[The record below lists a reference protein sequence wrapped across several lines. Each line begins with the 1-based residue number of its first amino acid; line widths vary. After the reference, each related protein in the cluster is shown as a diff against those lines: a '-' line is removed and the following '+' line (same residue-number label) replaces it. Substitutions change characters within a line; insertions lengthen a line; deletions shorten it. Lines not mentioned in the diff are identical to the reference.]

1 MQLWGSRMEKNLDA
15 EVFSFSTSIGED
27 YLLYPYDIWGSIAH
41 CLGLAKAGLLSEEE
55 KESIIRG
62 LRMVF
67 DDLESSRIDPSPFED
82 VHSLVEVTL
91 KERIGEVALKLHTGR
106 SRNDQIVLDE
116 RLYLR
121 EKVVELV
128 EGILA
133 LGRVILG
140 KAEEYRDLVMPG
152 FTHLQPAQPVLF
164 SYHFLTYF
172 FMLRRDVE
180 RFKEVLD
187 RVNVSPLGS
196 AALCGTS
203 LPLDRFYV
211 AELLAFPRVQEHAM
225 DAVSDRDFILDVLH
239 ALTVLSL
246 HLSRLGEEIV
256 LWNTPFFSF
265 VVIDD
270 AFTTGSSIMPQKKNP
285 DVAELIRGKTGEVL
299 SSWLSLAVTL
309 KGLPLSYN
317 RDLQQD
323 KPPLWRAL
331 REGFSMLSV
340 APRLVEYTFPKPER
354 MKEALR
360 EGFLTATDL
369 CEYLVERGVPF
380 RKAHDLVGRVV
391 RKFSKEGKRLEELTP
406 EDLGEYASLFSEE
419 IRSILSER
427 NSVHRK
433 ASFGSTSPKEVLRMC
448 TEGWEYIR
456 REEGEMLELKK
467 KWQRS
472 FEELVRKRGDDKTCG
487 R

>member
-1 MQLWGSRMEKNLDA
+1 MEKGLDA
-15 EVFSFSTSIGED
+15 EVLSFSTSIGED

-41 CLGLAKAGLLSEEE
+41 CLGLAKVGLLSEEE
-55 KESIIRG
+55 KESIVQG
-62 LRMVF
+62 LRKVF
-67 DDLESSRIDPSPFED
+67 DDLESSRVDPSPFED
-82 VHSLVEVTL
+82 VHSLVEITL
-91 KERIGEVALKLHTGR
+91 RERIGEVALKLHTGR

-121 EKVVELV
+121 EKVAELIG
-128 EGILA
+128 GILA
-133 LGRVILG
+133 LERVILE
-140 KAEEYRDLVMPG
+140 KAEEYKNLVMPG

-172 FMLRRDVE
+172 FMLRRDIE
-180 RFKEVLD
+180 RFKEVLN

-225 DAVSDRDFILDVLH
+225 DAVSDRDFIFDILH
-239 ALTVLSL
+239 ALAVLSL

-256 LWNTPFFSF
+256 LWSSPFFSF
-265 VVIDD
+265 VTIDD

-323 KPPLWRAL
+323 KPPLLRAL
-331 REGFSMLSV
+331 KDGFSVLSV
-340 APRLVEYTFPKPER
+340 ASRLVAHTFPKPER
-354 MKEALR
+354 MQEALK

-369 CEYLVERGVPF
+369 CEYLVEKGVPF
-380 RKAHDLVGRVV
+380 RKAHDLVGRIV
-391 RKFSKEGKRLEELTP
+391 RKFLKEGRHLRELVPQDLE
-406 EDLGEYASLFSEE
+406 EYASLFSEE
-419 IRSILSER
+419 IRSILSEE

-433 ASFGSTSPKEVLRMC
+433 ASFGGTSPKEVSRMC
-448 TEGWEYIR
+448 AEGWEYV
-456 REEGEMLELKK
+456 REEEEGILGIGE

-472 FEELVRKRGDDKTCG
+472 FEKLVGRKR